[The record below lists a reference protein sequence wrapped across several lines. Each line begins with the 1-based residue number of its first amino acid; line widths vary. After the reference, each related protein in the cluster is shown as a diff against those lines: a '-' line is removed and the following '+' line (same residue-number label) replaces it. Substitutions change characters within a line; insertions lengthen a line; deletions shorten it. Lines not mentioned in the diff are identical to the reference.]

1 MAAKNLKNVEVKE
14 SKKFNLTDM
23 LLADYIFVTKEGMQE
38 FEKVLE
44 SRADNY
50 FRNKKVSRPEHIEKW
65 KAKRQNRFE
74 RDIILP
80 ILQD

>member
-1 MAAKNLKNVEVKE
+1 
-14 SKKFNLTDM
+14 M

-50 FRNKKVSRPEHIEKW
+50 FRNKKVSRPEYIEEW

-80 ILQD
+80 ILQDQTIEGYSDDKPLEI